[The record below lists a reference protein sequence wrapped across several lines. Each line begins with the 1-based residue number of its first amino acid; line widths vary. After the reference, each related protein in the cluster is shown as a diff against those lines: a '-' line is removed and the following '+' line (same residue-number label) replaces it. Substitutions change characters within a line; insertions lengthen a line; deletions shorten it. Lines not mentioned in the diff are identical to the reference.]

1 MKRRYQSLATI
12 VVTAVLSSVAY
23 AHTSLRGSEPASGS
37 VLTQSPPAVTLT
49 FLEPA
54 RLTSLMLVTSSG
66 ERRLAFSPSGN
77 ALSFVA
83 AKPELAPGRNEIRWT
98 ALSADGHV
106 IEGSLIIVLR
116 AMARPGA

>member
-1 MKRRYQSLATI
+1 MKRRYLSLATI
-12 VVTAVLSSVAY
+12 VVTAVVSSLAY

-66 ERRLAFSPSGN
+66 ERRLAFSPSGS

-83 AKPELAPGRNEIRWT
+83 TKPELAPGRNEIRWT

-116 AMARPGA
+116 ATARPGA